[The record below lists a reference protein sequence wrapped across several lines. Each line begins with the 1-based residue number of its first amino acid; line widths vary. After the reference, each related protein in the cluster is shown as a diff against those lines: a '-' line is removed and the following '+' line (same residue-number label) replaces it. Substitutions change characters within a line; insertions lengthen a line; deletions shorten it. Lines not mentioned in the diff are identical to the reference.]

1 VKTRSLPIITI
12 GIAMKRSALYLAIV
26 FYLLAAFPGQAPV
39 SAKDTWTSVR
49 SKNFLQG
56 GTAGHSDG

>member
-1 VKTRSLPIITI
+1 
-12 GIAMKRSALYLAIV
+12 MKRSALYLAIV